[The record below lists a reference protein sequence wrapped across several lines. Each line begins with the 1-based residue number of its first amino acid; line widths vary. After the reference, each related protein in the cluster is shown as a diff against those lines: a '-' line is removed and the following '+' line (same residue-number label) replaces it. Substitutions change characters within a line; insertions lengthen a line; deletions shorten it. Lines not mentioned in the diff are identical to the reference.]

1 MAEENDPENR
11 LLWKMPVRRM
21 DAEQLRDAMLHVT
34 GEMDLTM
41 GGRAVEEEAS
51 TRRSIYVV
59 NKRNK
64 HSTMMNN
71 FDTPDLHNSCH
82 LRDVTTTPIQ
92 ALALINGTWTLK
104 RAERFAEHLGNIEV
118 QNKKE
123 RISIAFQKALG
134 RAPKEDELKEAQAFL
149 ELTKDNPQEEREAWV
164 DLCHVLINTNEFIYI
179 N

>member
-1 MAEENDPENR
+1 
-11 LLWKMPVRRM
+11 
-21 DAEQLRDAMLHVT
+21 
-34 GEMDLTM
+34 
-41 GGRAVEEEAS
+41 
-51 TRRSIYVV
+51 
-59 NKRNK
+59 
-64 HSTMMNN
+64 MNN